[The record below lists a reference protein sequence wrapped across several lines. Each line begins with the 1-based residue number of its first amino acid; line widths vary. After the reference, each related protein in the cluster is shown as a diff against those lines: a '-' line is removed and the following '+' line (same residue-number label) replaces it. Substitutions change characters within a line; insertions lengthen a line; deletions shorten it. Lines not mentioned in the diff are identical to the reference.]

1 MKRIAIPGKI
11 AAALALGAW
20 LALAAAPAPAAEHE
34 RGREI
39 YNYRCY
45 FCHGYSGDART
56 LAATFLDPAPRDFT
70 APAAAGL
77 ERAYMIDVVTRG
89 KVGTA
94 MHGFA
99 RLLTVDDTAAVVDFV
114 RREFIR
120 EQRANTRY
128 HTAANG
134 WADHARYRA
143 AAPFADGSI
152 ALDTPWQELTPDE
165 VRGKRLYLS
174 ACITCHDRARVTDE
188 GEIWRKQSVSF
199 PRNNYSHTE
208 PDAISA
214 ASVYALHDR
223 PPTTAGLPAEA
234 IEGAALWRQ
243 NCEFCHAADG
253 SGQNWIGSFLEPPPR
268 DLTDPRFMRRMNR
281 ERLRQRIR
289 DGLANTSMPAW
300 KSVLSEREIDR
311 IISYIEAAF
320 NPLGDG

>member
-1 MKRIAIPGKI
+1 MPRFGTIGKRLAVLTIASG
-11 AAALALGAW
+11 
-20 LALAAAPAPAAEHE
+20 LALAAAPAPTAEHE
-34 RGREI
+34 RGRAI

-45 FCHGYSGDART
+45 FCHGYAGDART

-77 ERAYMIDVVTRG
+77 ERDYMIDVVTRG
-89 KVGTA
+89 KAGTA

-99 RLLTVDDTAAVVDFV
+99 RVLTAEDTAAVVDFV

-120 EQRANTRY
+120 ERRANTRY
-128 HTAANG
+128 HIPANG
-134 WADHARYRA
+134 WPDHARYRT

-152 ALDTPWQELTPDE
+152 ALDTPWQALTPEE

-174 ACITCHDRARVTDE
+174 ACITCHDRARVADE
-188 GEIWRKQSVSF
+188 GEIWRKQPISF
-199 PRNNYSHTE
+199 PRNNYSHAE

-214 ASVYALHDR
+214 ASIYALHDR
-223 PPTTAGLPAEA
+223 PPPIPDLSADAA
-234 IEGAALWRQ
+234 EGAALWRR
-243 NCEFCHAADG
+243 NCAFCHAADG

-289 DGLANTSMPAW
+289 DGLANTAMPAW
-300 KSVLSEREIDR
+300 KNVLSEREIDQ
-311 IISYIEAAF
+311 IISYIDAAF
-320 NPLGDG
+320 HPLDGG